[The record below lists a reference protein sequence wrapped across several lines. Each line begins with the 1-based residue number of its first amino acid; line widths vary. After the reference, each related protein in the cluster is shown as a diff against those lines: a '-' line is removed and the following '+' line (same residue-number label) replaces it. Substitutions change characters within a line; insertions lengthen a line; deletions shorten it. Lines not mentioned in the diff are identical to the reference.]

1 MIGFGGCRFWVVTN
15 KKSVNT
21 PQKAILVGGFNPFE
35 KYSSKW
41 ESSPNWGENDK
52 YLKPPPSIYRYQEW
66 PYFKPEVH
74 LFQAI
79 HPFGALQP
87 LVFGDVCC
95 SGWNLVPFSGDFR
108 SIFRGVNQTIQS
120 INQSIFG
127 IFLGFP
133 PRLENHQA
141 SVLLICCGFGL
152 NPM

>member
-1 MIGFGGCRFWVVTN
+1 MNIGISRTASRCNDWVWGMPFLGGD
-15 KKSVNT
+15 KQKISEYT
-21 PQKAILVGGFNPFE
+21 PESYTSFNPFE

-41 ESSPNWGENDK
+41 ESSPNCGENDK

-120 INQSIFG
+120 INQSLEYFWG
-127 IFLGFP
+127 SHP
-133 PRLENHQA
+133 DWKTTRLQY
-141 SVLLICCGFGL
+141 C
-152 NPM
+152 